1 MTEQEYANPFEAFGV
16 DADSVD
22 SDPFAIKE
30 VNTYPFVISG
40 AEVKTFK
47 EIQYFVIEF
56 SVTEGKMAGRG
67 ASSMSRLT
75 PFSPGEEDFEVKKAR
90 ALSNYK
96 KILLDIGLNEEQI
109 KQFNVRVHAN
119 KLVGIRGTATFG
131 PQKNNPQYNS
141 VSNIKVG
148 NGNAAPATTEGA
160 ASLAATTVTPTEPLS
175 AENAASVLGT
185 W

>member
-1 MTEQEYANPFEAFGV
+1 MTEYANPFEAFGV

-22 SDPFAIKE
+22 ADPFSIKE
-30 VNTYPFVISG
+30 VNTYPFVVSN

-47 EIQYFVIEF
+47 DIQYFVIEF
-56 SVTEGKMAGRG
+56 SITEGKYAGRG
-67 ASSMSRLT
+67 ASVMNRIT

-96 KILLDIGLNEEQI
+96 KSLLDLGLPESAI
-109 KQFNVRVHAN
+109 KMFNVRTHAN

-131 PQKNNPQYNS
+131 PQKGRPEYNS
-141 VSNIKVG
+141 VSNIKVQ
-148 NGNAAPATTEGA
+148 NAASGTATESGSPA
-160 ASLAATTVTPTEPLS
+160 SVTQTEPLS
-175 AENAASVLGT
+175 AENAASVLGN

>member
-22 SDPFAIKE
+22 ADPFSIKE
-30 VNTYPFVISG
+30 VNSYPFVISS

-47 EIQYFVIEF
+47 DIQYFVVEF
-56 SVTEGKMAGRG
+56 SITEGKMAGRG
-67 ASSMSRLT
+67 ASVMSRIT

-96 KILLDIGLNEEQI
+96 KSLLDIGLNEGQI
-109 KQFNVRVHAN
+109 KAFNVRIHAD
-119 KLVGIRGTATFG
+119 KLIGIRGTATFG

-141 VSNIKVG
+141 VSNIKVAG
-148 NGNAAPATTEGA
+148 TATEGTVA
-160 ASLAATTVTPTEPLS
+160 ASPTTTASVTPTEPLS
-175 AENAASVLGT
+175 AENAASVLGN